1 MVASNLGEMANI
13 GRLQIK
19 LAKCQS
25 GHGWPASACLG
36 PGKAQDRATR
46 NPPSSALNALIR
58 SNCLLD
64 FIMWDALR
72 VTATQYPIYP
82 LPSGGLHPHSMPLLD
97 PTNEQ
102 KRGKEPSS
110 LLFGALLGRLRAQ
123 ERTKLTHSFE
133 FPTLQKPQDQTQF
146 RNEGG
151 ILQGKTDECG
161 WRKLILIFP
170 EILGLIL
177 LLLKNLGF
185 KKSSGGCS
193 RSVCEMMVVLG
204 FSGKDV
210 GIFIEK

>member
-1 MVASNLGEMANI
+1 MVESNLGEMANF

-46 NPPSSALNALIR
+46 NPPGSALNALIR

-72 VTATQYPIYP
+72 VTAILQCPIYP
-82 LPSGGLHPHSMPLLD
+82 PLSGGLHPHSMPLPD

-123 ERTKLTHSFE
+123 ERTNFNSCPELS
-133 FPTLQKPQDQTQF
+133 TLQKPQYQTQF

-151 ILQGKTDECG
+151 MLQGQADECG
-161 WRKLILIFP
+161 WRKLIVIFP
-170 EILGLIL
+170 EILWMDSIGVEESW
-177 LLLKNLGF
+177 F
-185 KKSSGGCS
+185 QKKL
-193 RSVCEMMVVLG
+193 R
-204 FSGKDV
+204 
-210 GIFIEK
+210 

>member
-1 MVASNLGEMANI
+1 MANI

-36 PGKAQDRATR
+36 PGKAPDRATR
-46 NPPSSALNALIR
+46 NPPSSALDALIR

-64 FIMWDALR
+64 FIMWDASR
-72 VTATQYPIYP
+72 VTASQCPIYP
-82 LPSGGLHPHSMPLLD
+82 LLSGGLHPHSMPLPD

-123 ERTKLTHSFE
+123 ERTNKCTHALE
-133 FPTLQKPQDQTQF
+133 FSVLQKPRDQTQF

-151 ILQGKTDECG
+151 MLQGKTDECG
-161 WRKLILIFP
+161 WRELILVFP
-170 EILGLIL
+170 KILGLIL
-177 LLLKNLGF
+177 LLLENLGF
-185 KKSSGGCS
+185 KKSSGGCL
-193 RSVCEMMVVLG
+193 VKMMVVLG

-210 GIFIEK
+210 GIFIKK